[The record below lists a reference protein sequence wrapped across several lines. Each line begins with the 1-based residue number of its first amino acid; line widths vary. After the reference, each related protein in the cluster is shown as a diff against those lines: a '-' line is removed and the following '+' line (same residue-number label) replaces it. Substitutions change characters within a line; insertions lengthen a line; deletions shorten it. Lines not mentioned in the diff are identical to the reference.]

1 MRRVLTSAGL
11 ALIATAT
18 AAAQGLTI
26 DWSRTVVTGG
36 RMLAGVGPDGAT
48 VLELR
53 AAGPGGTSF
62 HLVTIDQ
69 PPVGGA
75 AYVVTGRVRYVGVEG
90 RGYLEMWNL
99 FPDGQRFFSR
109 TLGTEGTLAA
119 LSGGS
124 GWREFELPFD
134 PGTQTPSRL
143 EVNARPAGVA
153 EDCSSRGGP
162 SHPVPRPGS
171 TRLTSRRGTVW
182 LGPLR
187 LEQSS
192 ATTAG
197 RAQGA
202 WWSERF
208 GALFG
213 AMLGSCLGVVG
224 AIIGVLGGRGR
235 ARRLVLTLLV
245 ALIAVGGS
253 AALLAAAAMLSSQ
266 PRYVWYPLLLL
277 GVLSA
282 VVGLVLLR
290 PMKVRYAA
298 DELRRIQAMDARG
311 P

>member
-1 MRRVLTSAGL
+1 MPVRSSGGSEPPMRTAGSTRRRSARSSTPTPNTVGTDMRRVLTSAGL
-11 ALIATAT
+11 ALIASAT

-26 DWSRTVVTGG
+26 DWSRTVGTGG

-143 EVNARPAGVA
+143 EVN
-153 EDCSSRGGP
+153 
-162 SHPVPRPGS
+162 
-171 TRLTSRRGTVW
+171 
-182 LGPLR
+182 
-187 LEQSS
+187 
-192 ATTAG
+192 
-197 RAQGA
+197 
-202 WWSERF
+202 
-208 GALFG
+208 
-213 AMLGSCLGVVG
+213 
-224 AIIGVLGGRGR
+224 
-235 ARRLVLTLLV
+235 LVLP
-245 ALIAVGGS
+245 G
-253 AALLAAAAMLSSQ
+253 
-266 PRYVWYPLLLL
+266 R
-277 GVLSA
+277 
-282 VVGLVLLR
+282 
-290 PMKVRYAA
+290 
-298 DELRRIQAMDARG
+298 
-311 P
+311 

>member
-11 ALIATAT
+11 ALIVAARTV
-18 AAAQGLTI
+18 AAQGLTI
-26 DWSRTVVTGG
+26 DWTRTAVIGG
-36 RMLAGVGPDGAT
+36 RVLAGVGPDGAT
-48 VLELR
+48 ALELQ
-53 AAGPGGTSF
+53 AVGPGATSF
-62 HLVTIDQ
+62 RLVTIDQ
-69 PPVGGA
+69 PPVGSA
-75 AYVVTGRVRYVGVEG
+75 PYVVAGPVRYEDVDGQ
-90 RGYLEMWNL
+90 GYLEMWSQ
-99 FPDGQRFFSR
+99 FPDGQRFFTR
-109 TLGTEGTLAA
+109 TVAAGGTLAA
-119 LSGGS
+119 LHGGS
-124 GWREFELPFD
+124 GWRRFELPFD
-134 PGTQTPSRL
+134 PGSQAPSRL
-143 EVNARPAGVA
+143 EVNLVL
-153 EDCSSRGGP
+153 
-162 SHPVPRPGS
+162 PG
-171 TRLTSRRGTVW
+171 RGTVR

-187 LEQSS
+187 LDRSS
-192 ATTAG
+192 ATAG
-197 RAQGA
+197 ARGA
-202 WWSERF
+202 WWSRRF